1 MRDFAAMPANKT
13 FVVRPARPDDLLAV
27 LQVMA
32 EGGPDRTPPDAA
44 TAAETATWAR
54 MMATADLTVYV
65 AEVDTTV
72 IGTVTLLTMPNL
84 GYDCAPSAFV
94 EAVVVAA
101 AHRRVGIGTA
111 LMRRVLAD
119 AQMAGCNK
127 VQLLSHKRH
136 ATDGAHRLYTSLG
149 FDPEAEGFRRYLG
162 PVPDAV
168 LAARNR

>member
-1 MRDFAAMPANKT
+1 MPANKT
-13 FVVRPARPDDLLAV
+13 FNVRPARRDDLLAV
-27 LQVMA
+27 LRVMA
-32 EGGPDRTPPDAA
+32 EGDADRTMPDAV
-44 TAAETATWAR
+44 TPTETATWDH
-54 MMATADLTVYV
+54 MMATTDLTVYV
-65 AEVDTTV
+65 AEIEGRV

-84 GYDCAPSAFV
+84 GYDCAPSAFI

-101 AHRRVGIGTA
+101 DHRREGIGTA

-149 FDPEAEGFRRYLG
+149 FDPEAEGFRLYLG